1 MAQPKDTI
9 YDAEPH
15 TQAKHAILREYLK
28 RWLPILS
35 RQAKRVGSTER
46 LLYVDGFA
54 GAGEYN
60 NDVPG
65 SPMVAIDVVAQH
77 CHQFNVPISLV
88 FIEKRKDRIDH
99 LRTLIA
105 TKKYATIESQQLD
118 IEPLEG
124 DCEIEVLQI
133 VERTRKMRKKLG
145 PAFFFLDQFG
155 YSSFSMNLVRQIL
168 QEDVCEV
175 FSYLNWNLLH
185 PFMTDPTKWAGITK
199 AFGGEEWKSVLGLSG
214 QLKED
219 RFRDVY
225 MTALRDR
232 GGAKYTFPFAMRDHT
247 DRVIYWLFFS
257 TNNIR
262 GLEEMK
268 KAMLTVD
275 SSGGFGFSD
284 KHSAQLGQLFS
295 VDKEWLADHLF
306 AEHENKVLT
315 VGEVK
320 EYVLTKTPCCTF
332 KGALGLLERNDRLEP
347 LDPPQ
352 GRCRGSF
359 TDESMQLRF
368 FHKLK
373 SVQKSL
379 FE

>member
-1 MAQPKDTI
+1 M
-9 YDAEPH
+9 
-15 TQAKHAILREYLK
+15 
-28 RWLPILS
+28 
-35 RQAKRVGSTER
+35 
-46 LLYVDGFA
+46 
-54 GAGEYN
+54 
-60 NDVPG
+60 
-65 SPMVAIDVVAQH
+65 
-77 CHQFNVPISLV
+77 PISLI

-105 TKKYATIESQQLD
+105 TEKYATIKPQQLT
-118 IEPLEG
+118 IEPIEG
-124 DCEIEVLQI
+124 DCEIQVLQL
-133 VERTRKMRKKLG
+133 VEKTRKAREKLG

-168 QEDVCEV
+168 QGELCEA

-185 PFMTDPTKWAGITK
+185 PFMTDPTKWTGITK
-199 AFGGEEWKSVLGLSG
+199 AFGGEEWKSVLELSG
-214 QLKED
+214 QIKEE
-219 RFRDVY
+219 RFREIY
-225 MTALRDR
+225 MTALRER

-295 VDKEWLADHLF
+295 VDQEWLATHLF
-306 AEHENKVLT
+306 TEHENKVLT
-315 VGEVK
+315 VGEIK
-320 EYVLTKTPCCTF
+320 EYVLTKTPCCIF

-347 LDPPQ
+347 LAPPQ
-352 GRCRGSF
+352 NRSRGSF
-359 TDESMQLRF
+359 TDENMQLRF
-368 FHKLK
+368 FHEPKY
-373 SVQKSL
+373 VQQSF